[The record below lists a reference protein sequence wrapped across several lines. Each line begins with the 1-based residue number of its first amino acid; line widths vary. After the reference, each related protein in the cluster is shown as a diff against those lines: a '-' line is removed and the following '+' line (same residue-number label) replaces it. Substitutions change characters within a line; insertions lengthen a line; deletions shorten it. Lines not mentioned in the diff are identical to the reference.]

1 MAGTIGVGAAL
12 RRAREIRGITL
23 DEAARDTKLR
33 PEQLEALEGESFED
47 LGDAVYARAMLRT
60 YSQYLGLKPDRVLSV
75 YTKHGQDVAPPEP
88 PGKLGR
94 VERGLAA
101 SRVRDNQKFLLI
113 AAAVVLVALIGFG
126 LVSRSGAPPAGAITT
141 PSFVPA
147 SGVSSPAV
155 GVDVVVTATG
165 PVDVTAVID
174 GAAQDPTALRPGE
187 SVSLIADDELQ
198 LAVDDGGAVRLVVDG
213 HDVGTPRR
221 AVAPP
226 ARAGKPWSET
236 YTGAST

>member
-33 PEQLEALEGESFED
+33 PEQLEALESESFED

-60 YSQYLGLKPDRVLSV
+60 YAQYLGLKPDRVLSV
-75 YTKHGQDVAPPEP
+75 YAKHGEEVAPPEP

-101 SRVRDNQKFLLI
+101 SRVRDNQKFLLV

-126 LVSRSGAPPAGAITT
+126 LVSRNGAPPAGAITT

-147 SGVSSPAV
+147 SGASSPQP

-165 PVDVTAVID
+165 PVEVTAVID
-174 GAAQDPTALRPGE
+174 GAAQDPTSLRPGE
-187 SVSLIADDELQ
+187 SMSLIAGDELQ
-198 LAVDDGGAVRLVVDG
+198 VSVDDGGAIQLVVNG
-213 HDVGTPRR
+213 HDAGTPGRD
-221 AVAPP
+221 
-226 ARAGKPWSET
+226 GKPWSQT
-236 YTGAST
+236 YSPGGTT

>member
-47 LGDAVYARAMLRT
+47 LGDTVYARAMLRT
-60 YSQYLGLKPDRVLSV
+60 YAQYLGLKPDRVLSV
-75 YTKHGQDVAPPEP
+75 YTKHGEEVAPPAP

-101 SRVRDNQKFLLI
+101 SRVRDNQKFLVV
-113 AAAVVLVALIGFG
+113 AAAVVLIALIGFG
-126 LVSRSGAPPAGAITT
+126 LVSRNGAPPAGAITT

-147 SGVSSPAV
+147 TGAASPPA

-165 PVDVTAVID
+165 PVQVTAVID
-174 GAAQDPTALRPGE
+174 GAAQDPTTLRPGE
-187 SVSLIADDELQ
+187 SVSLIATEQLQ
-198 LAVDDGGAVRLVVDG
+198 VSADDGGAIQLTVNG
-213 HDVGTPRR
+213 HDVGTPGRT
-221 AVAPP
+221 
-226 ARAGKPWSET
+226 GTPWSRT
-236 YTGAST
+236 YTPEAANT

>member
-33 PEQLEALEGESFED
+33 PEQLEALEGETFED

-60 YSQYLGLKPDRVLSV
+60 YAQYLGLKPDRVLSV
-75 YTKHGQDVAPPEP
+75 YARHGEEVAPPEP

-101 SRVRDNQKFLLI
+101 SRVRDNQRFLLV

-147 SGVSSPAV
+147 SDAPSPPQ
-155 GVDVVVTATG
+155 GVDVVVTATA
-165 PVDVTAVID
+165 PVEVTAVID
-174 GAAQDPTALRPGE
+174 GAAQDPTTLRPGE
-187 SVSLIADDELQ
+187 SVSLIAAEELQ
-198 LAVDDGGAVRLVVDG
+198 VSVDDGGAVQLVVNG
-213 HDVGTPRR
+213 HDAGTPGRD
-221 AVAPP
+221 
-226 ARAGKPWSET
+226 GKPWSQT
-236 YTGAST
+236 YAPGGTT